1 MSEPKADP
9 QRAFRAGLG
18 APEVEGV
25 ASGFGLSP
33 ASGPGLGEAPA
44 PWGEAPA
51 PRDVGPNEALVLAM
65 RRVPG
70 LVEPRAAF
78 ETGRALRIIARLL
91 DEAGAPARV
100 GEQFRDNLVA
110 AVIAHAARR
119 EQRPWNAE
127 DTVAMFVELYRR
139 GLGGGAVEPERL
151 EATLLR
157 WTRQELRPLPG
168 TRPRS
173 GPRRPR
179 SLDLAA

>member
-1 MSEPKADP
+1 MNEPKADP

-18 APEVEGV
+18 APEIEP
-25 ASGFGLSP
+25 APSGHGL
-33 ASGPGLGEAPA
+33 APGLAEAAA
-44 PWGEAPA
+44 PWGL
-51 PRDVGPNEALVLAM
+51 GPNEALVLAM
-65 RRVPG
+65 RRLPG
-70 LVEPRAAF
+70 LVEPKAAF

-119 EQRPWNAE
+119 DRRPWNAE

-139 GLGGGAVEPERL
+139 GLGGGASEPERL

-157 WTRQELRPLPG
+157 WARQELRPLPG
-168 TRPRS
+168 NRPRP

-179 SLDLAA
+179 PLELAA